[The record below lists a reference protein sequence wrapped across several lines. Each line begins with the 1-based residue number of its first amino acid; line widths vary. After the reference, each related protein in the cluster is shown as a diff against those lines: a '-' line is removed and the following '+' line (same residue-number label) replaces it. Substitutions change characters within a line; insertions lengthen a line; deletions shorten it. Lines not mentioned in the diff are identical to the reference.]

1 MLHVRIGIV
10 LLPQQDNLP
19 LQALFCDGVLQRRP
33 LIAVPGNVPADIGIF
48 FQRFL
53 QGIQGTAQSLLLCQ
67 SARRKSEK
75 TAGVIGNCLGLIALL
90 S

>member
-19 LQALFCDGVLQRRP
+19 LQAFFCNGVLQRCP

-48 FQRFL
+48 FQCFL
-53 QGIQGTAQSLLLCQ
+53 QGIQATAQSLLPCQ
-67 SARRKSEK
+67 SARRKAEK
-75 TAGVIGNCLGLIALL
+75 TGGVIGNCLGQIALL
-90 S
+90 V